1 MTELSVSEIQIVPV
15 KAQNGLVAFASA
27 VINNQFYLGNIAIY
41 SAPSSKE
48 GFRLVFPNK
57 KLASGRVVD
66 CFHPISKAAGDLVT
80 AEIVFHYKELMTNF
94 YNIEAV

>member
-15 KAQNGLVAFASA
+15 KALNGLVGFASA
-27 VINNQFYLGNIAIY
+27 VINNQFYVGNIAIY

-57 KLASGRVVD
+57 KLTSGRFVD
-66 CFHPISKAAGDLVT
+66 CFHPISKDAGVLVT
-80 AEIVFHYKELMTNF
+80 EAIVNSYKELMENF
-94 YNIEAV
+94 NDVS